1 MQDIPGL
8 IDLFGGNEEFCSAL
22 DKFFTLNDNFT
33 NPKDR
38 PSDVTGLIG
47 QYCQG
52 NEPSH
57 HVAYLYALA
66 GQPWKT
72 QQLINQICKTR
83 YNNGVDGLCGNEDC
97 GQMSA

>member
-8 IDLFGGNEEFCSAL
+8 IELFGGNDKFCEAL
-22 DKFFTLNDNFT
+22 DKFFTVSHNYE
-33 NPKDR
+33 NPKDI

-57 HVAYLYALA
+57 HVAYLYTLA
-66 GQPWKT
+66 GQP
-72 QQLINQICKTR
+72 
-83 YNNGVDGLCGNEDC
+83 
-97 GQMSA
+97 